1 MHYCLYFW
9 ANIPICFRTYLTAL
23 GILIQTFTKSLCNF
37 LSRPHV
43 LRFRGPVFIPQS
55 ELTWRPVA
63 PGVVGKS
70 LLANQKISLGG
81 SQWADSI
88 YRPYFRSLR
97 IPIIKMRRSRDSLYC
112 NCLNGWVG
120 RWLGCRY
127 GCKISHWLDDWLIA
141 LFWSIDEIINRSID
155 WLILFV
161 YICFDRF
168 TKFNCVIHWL
178 IYSCIDGTRK
188 VSFIVDV
195 FEIVYLCFW
204 SQKMAESYPRSESL
218 TS

>member
-1 MHYCLYFW
+1 MKFVSKWPPFLF
-9 ANIPICFRTYLTAL
+9 NP
-23 GILIQTFTKSLCNF
+23 QSFTKSLCNF
-37 LSRPHV
+37 PSRPHV

-88 YRPYFRSLR
+88 YRPYFWSLR

-127 GCKISHWLDDWLIA
+127 GCKISHWLDDWL
-141 LFWSIDEIINRSID
+141 L
-155 WLILFV
+155 
-161 YICFDRF
+161 CFDRLTKLSIDQLIDWFYFFIFVLIDWPSSIVWF
-168 TKFNCVIHWL
+168 T
-178 IYSCIDGTRK
+178 D
-188 VSFIVDV
+188 
-195 FEIVYLCFW
+195 
-204 SQKMAESYPRSESL
+204 
-218 TS
+218 